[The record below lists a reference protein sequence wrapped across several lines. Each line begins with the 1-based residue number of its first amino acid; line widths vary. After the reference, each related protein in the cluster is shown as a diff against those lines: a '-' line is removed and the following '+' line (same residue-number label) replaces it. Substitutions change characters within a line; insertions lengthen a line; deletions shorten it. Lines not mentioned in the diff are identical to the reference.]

1 MYGHSEEHLLQIL
14 MKEAFMSSLLRNLR
28 ERKKG
33 IMGDTERRKRMGVL
47 WKEKIKS
54 KESSLM
60 RKRSS
65 L

>member
-1 MYGHSEEHLLQIL
+1 MYGHSKEHLLQIL
-14 MKEAFMSSLLRNLR
+14 LKEAFMSSLLRNRR
-28 ERKKG
+28 EPKKH

>member
-1 MYGHSEEHLLQIL
+1 MYRHREEHPLQIL
-14 MKEAFMSSLLRNLR
+14 LKEAFMSSLLRNLR
-28 ERKKG
+28 EPKKR

>member
-14 MKEAFMSSLLRNLR
+14 LREAFMSSLLRNLR
-28 ERKKG
+28 EPKQC
-33 IMGDTERRKRMGVL
+33 IMGDTERRKMMGVL